1 LGKKISDSNRD
12 AMPIIIINGI
22 TIQEEEDDDD
32 MRDCLISMRL
42 YNYILGYHGIL
53 FFLFL

>member
-1 LGKKISDSNRD
+1 
-12 AMPIIIINGI
+12 MPTIIIIINEI
-22 TIQEEEDDDD
+22 TIQEEDDDD